1 MTTLSAAPA
10 LVDAASP
17 VGPDDASAP
26 PAEGRPTGALRRQI
40 QATEYRGRAAD
51 ASALAAASP
60 LDHVREKHEMAAA
73 RWRALA
79 ELNESDDAPTPV
91 GATAPGLYRR

>member
-17 VGPDDASAP
+17 VESADGSAQ

-51 ASALAAASP
+51 ASALAAASQ

-79 ELNESDDAPTPV
+79 ELNESDDSLAPAASALV
-91 GATAPGLYRR
+91 RR